1 VEQTLRLIFQ
11 NEEGRTVTLSVNDPQ
26 DPLESEDVNSAM
38 ELVINSDIFQT
49 SGGSIIEKV
58 KAEVVSRQVDTILE
72 F

>member
-1 VEQTLRLIFQ
+1 MEQTLRLIFR
-11 NEEGRTVTLSVNDPQ
+11 NAEGRPVTLSVNNPQ
-26 DPLESEDVNSAM
+26 DSLNSADVDFAM
-38 ELVINSDIFQT
+38 DLVLSSDIFQT

>member
-1 VEQTLRLIFQ
+1 MEQTLRLIFR
-11 NEEGRTVTLSVNDPQ
+11 NAEGRNITLSVNNPQ
-26 DPLESEDVNSAM
+26 DSLNSADVDFAM
-38 ELVINSDIFQT
+38 DLILSSDIFQT